1 MEWMKNA
8 IAKKLWLLGEQAEI
22 VRQEG
27 TVQVTAIIMP
37 VSSLSQAARTA
48 LSQPDGIF
56 PPGSYEY
63 IGPPEQEIGSC
74 RYVVSGG
81 KRYYV
86 RRSEIYRVGGKG
98 IFCWGLMLGGGDDEA
113 EG

>member
-8 IAKKLWLLGEQAEI
+8 IEKKLRLLGEPVEI
-22 VRQEG
+22 VRQDG
-27 TVQVTAIIMP
+27 TATVTAIVTP

-48 LSQPDGIF
+48 LSQPDGIY

-63 IGPPEQEIGSC
+63 IGLPEAEIGDS
-74 RYVVSGG
+74 RYLLCHG

-86 RRSEIYRVGGKG
+86 RRSEIYRAGGKD
-98 IFCWGLMLGGGDDEA
+98 IFCWGLMLGGGDDEPA
-113 EG
+113 G

>member
-1 MEWMKNA
+1 MDWMKSA
-8 IAKKLWLLGEQAEI
+8 IGKKIRLLGEPVKI
-22 VRQEG
+22 VRQEE
-27 TVQVTAIIMP
+27 TVEVTAIITP

-48 LSQPDGIF
+48 LAQPDGMY

-63 IGPPEQEIGSC
+63 IGPPEEAIGDC
-74 RYVVSGG
+74 RYILAGG

-86 RRSEIYRVGGKG
+86 RRSEIYRVGGKD

-113 EG
+113 AG